1 MQIDGW
7 PNRIPPDFFFHAFL
21 DLAPLCFDRGEGR
34 VSRTI
39 MRAMPGVGCL
49 ADGCSMNELLLHL
62 GLICVP
68 VLEGTVRFRVLPINK
83 SLRRGGF

>member
-1 MQIDGW
+1 
-7 PNRIPPDFFFHAFL
+7 
-21 DLAPLCFDRGEGR
+21 
-34 VSRTI
+34 

-49 ADGCSMNELLLHL
+49 ADGCSMNELLLRL

-83 SLRRGGF
+83 SLRREGF